1 MFMFINIHSRI
12 NWRAYASTGF
22 LNKVVHPFLFGTFMI
37 EFFSPLLFSIIIIIK
52 NVYMK
57 IKKRSESGKRL
68 VEKNYAFIFI
78 FRYVLKKTL
87 NILVFYS
94 LSDE

>member
-1 MFMFINIHSRI
+1 
-12 NWRAYASTGF
+12 
-22 LNKVVHPFLFGTFMI
+22 
-37 EFFSPLLFSIIIIIK
+37 
-52 NVYMK
+52 MK

-78 FRYVLKKTL
+78 FRYVSKKTL